1 MKRNFIPVN
10 EPLFVGNEKKYLNE
24 CIDTGWIGSDG
35 KFVKKF
41 EDKLS
46 KYVGRKYGISVS
58 SGSAALDV
66 AFKALNLKKNDEVI
80 LPTFTIISCLNPILR
95 VGAKPVFIDCDP
107 NTWNMDLSIVEKKI
121 TKKTKI
127 ILAVHIYGLPTNMYK
142 LSEIAKKYKI
152 KIIEDAAELIGQ
164 KIFKKECGSFGD
176 ISTFSFYT
184 NKHITTGEGG
194 MVFTNDKKIA
204 ENCKK
209 LKNLYFEKKRF
220 IHREVGWNYRMSNI
234 QAAIGLAQL
243 EKLKDFIKIK
253 RNIGNKYY
261 QGLCDEKYLDFQT
274 GSTNYAKNIYWVF
287 GIVLKKN
294 CPITLDELRKR
305 LLIKGIQTRPFFYCL
320 HNQPLLKNYKKKS
333 NEFLNAEY
341 LSKRGF
347 YLPSGLNLTSKQLHF
362 VVKELK
368 KILSKI

>member
-1 MKRNFIPVN
+1 
-10 EPLFVGNEKKYLNE
+10 
-24 CIDTGWIGSDG
+24 
-35 KFVKKF
+35 
-41 EDKLS
+41 
-46 KYVGRKYGISVS
+46 
-58 SGSAALDV
+58 
-66 AFKALNLKKNDEVI
+66 
-80 LPTFTIISCLNPILR
+80 
-95 VGAKPVFIDCDP
+95 
-107 NTWNMDLSIVEKKI
+107 
-121 TKKTKI
+121 
-127 ILAVHIYGLPTNMYK
+127 
-142 LSEIAKKYKI
+142 
-152 KIIEDAAELIGQ
+152 
-164 KIFKKECGSFGD
+164 
-176 ISTFSFYT
+176 
-184 NKHITTGEGG
+184 
-194 MVFTNDKKIA
+194 
-204 ENCKK
+204 
-209 LKNLYFEKKRF
+209 
-220 IHREVGWNYRMSNI
+220 MSNI